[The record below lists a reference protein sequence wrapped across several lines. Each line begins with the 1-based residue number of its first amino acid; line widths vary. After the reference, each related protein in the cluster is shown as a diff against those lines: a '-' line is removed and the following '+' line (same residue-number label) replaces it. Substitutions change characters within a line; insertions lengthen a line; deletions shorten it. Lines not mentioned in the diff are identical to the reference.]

1 MKFYGLQCF
10 SGKQAGKLNSI
21 QKILKNIKNK
31 KHLLWNYFRN
41 MRWSYI
47 VYFGRKLN
55 KDEFGGWIVSEIAR
69 KRIKTIEST
78 LNVCFQHKWINRKW
92 FHETLCLPKEHI
104 NIFNWFHETLCLPK
118 EHINIFN
125 FTEKISEILY
135 MSEKGFQVLRSLN
148 YRQCYEELLKQKMTK
163 WFYNS

>member
-21 QKILKNIKNK
+21 QKILKNIKKK

-55 KDEFGGWIVSEIAR
+55 KDEFGGWIVSEITR

-78 LNVCFQHKWINRKW
+78 LNICFQHKWINRKW

-104 NIFNWFHETLCLPK
+104 NIFH
-118 EHINIFN
+118 